1 MDSRHSQ
8 NGAQRIDHSRASAS
22 NVTYNQNPTREELQH
37 TVDLLRMENDRL
49 RRQCHE
55 LDEEK
60 HAVLVEARTLADE
73 NHVLKVKVEKKSSII
88 HHLYQKTEEL
98 ELVNDVL
105 RQQLNEKD

>member
-22 NVTYNQNPTREELQH
+22 NV

-98 ELVNDVL
+98 ELANDVL

>member
-1 MDSRHSQ
+1 MDSRHTQ

-22 NVTYNQNPTREELQH
+22 NV

-60 HAVLVEARTLADE
+60 HAVLVEARKLADE

-98 ELVNDVL
+98 ELANDVL

>member
-22 NVTYNQNPTREELQH
+22 NV

-60 HAVLVEARTLADE
+60 HAVLVEARTHADE

-98 ELVNDVL
+98 ELANDVL